1 MTQHVGVHWFSQQG
15 SSRKQNSDACSVFSS
30 RSHVLALIGD
40 ASERGLR
47 GAEYI
52 KQWMRY
58 VVDEV
63 ANADTPSC
71 YLILNKMQ
79 QGQGAMRQDFPAERA
94 SYAALFI
101 DHYTKAAWAF
111 SCGDCRV
118 GLQIENGEF
127 KWLTPVHSMVNWRG
141 DEFTSEH
148 TLPASR
154 HSVTRTLNSRR
165 FDRPEIIE
173 VAYNTSASW
182 ILATDGYWI
191 EQQIQKIPIADL
203 EDDASFLK
211 ISADANGW
219 LNDTDKNNWYY
230 IASDPL
236 MESSL

>member
-1 MTQHVGVHWFSQQG
+1 MQKLGVHWFSQQG

-30 RSHVLALIGD
+30 RSHILALIGD

-52 KQWMRY
+52 EQWMRY

-63 ANADTPSC
+63 ANVDALS
-71 YLILNKMQ
+71 YHLILNKMQ
-79 QGQGAMRQDFPAERA
+79 EGQGAMREHFPAERA
-94 SYAALFI
+94 CYAAIFI
-101 DHYTKAAWAF
+101 DHQTKATWAF
-111 SCGDCRV
+111 LCGDCRV
-118 GLQIENGEF
+118 GLQTENGGF
-127 KWLTPVHSMVNWRG
+127 NWLTPVHSQVNWRAN
-141 DEFTSEH
+141 EFTSEH
-148 TLPASR
+148 AFLTPR

-165 FDRPEIIE
+165 FDPPEVIE

-211 ISADANGW
+211 LTGGANGW
-219 LNDTDKNNWYY
+219 VNDTDRKNWYH
-230 IASDPL
+230 IT
-236 MESSL
+236 